1 MQDLQKKMTNSSQL
15 ILSLILKQ
23 GQRLGGEFQKAWWK
37 FEKRTREIGSDYQ

>member
-1 MQDLQKKMTNSSQL
+1 MASSSKL

-37 FEKRTREIGSDYQ
+37 FENWTREIGSDYQ